1 MTRTGSIPYF
11 APEIVTKVKH
21 GEAVD
26 VWCVGILLYEMYV
39 LKTPFEELEKTEI
52 NIIVMIGLFRQIK
65 WFIQPECNQT

>member
-11 APEIVTKVKH
+11 APEIVTRTEH

-39 LKTPFEELEKTEI
+39 LKTPFEEVDKT
-52 NIIVMIGLFRQIK
+52 
-65 WFIQPECNQT
+65 

>member
-1 MTRTGSIPYF
+1 MTRTGTIPYF

-52 NIIVMIGLFRQIK
+52 NIIV
-65 WFIQPECNQT
+65 